1 MTKET
6 ALKCVIDS
14 YTYAVSLVIKGYAD
28 GVITF
33 QDQSNIALL
42 LCEIRN
48 DWVRINYELSPYQ
61 MQSAIQKFNT
71 YNEDDVQNHFNQK
84 RKELKEICNVMTN
97 IDWIRDPEEM
107 VRRWKEQDGDYED
120 QQEDSDKMEE
130 SMKGTKIKVLG
141 EAVLIEKQ

>member
-1 MTKET
+1 MTKEI

-14 YTYAVSLVIKGYAD
+14 YTYVVCLVMRGYAN
-28 GVITF
+28 VLITF
-33 QDQSNIALL
+33 QDRSNIALL

-84 RKELKEICNVMTN
+84 RKEN
-97 IDWIRDPEEM
+97 INNRIKNKKKAQLNINKRDIQSTAGNISTE
-107 VRRWKEQDGDYED
+107 
-120 QQEDSDKMEE
+120 
-130 SMKGTKIKVLG
+130 
-141 EAVLIEKQ
+141 